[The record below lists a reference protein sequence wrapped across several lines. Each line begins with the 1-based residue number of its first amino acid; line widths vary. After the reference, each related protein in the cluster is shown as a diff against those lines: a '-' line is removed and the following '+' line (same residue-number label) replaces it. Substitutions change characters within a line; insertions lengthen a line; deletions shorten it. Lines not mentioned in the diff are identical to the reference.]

1 MQMAA
6 IASENHNLEGRYQKL
21 VCELGSASLLYTIFN
36 ILPEMKLQ
44 KGTLP
49 L

>member
-1 MQMAA
+1 MRVAA
-6 IASENHNLEGRYQKL
+6 IALEQNLEGRYQKL
-21 VCELGSASLLYTIFN
+21 IGELGSASLLYTIFN